1 MGGSVVSEGDGDG
14 GVRRLPNGM
23 PDVRLMLAPASEVL
37 IHDTWHVSGLR
48 ATGSHDIEFG
58 AVRVPREHSASVFAD
73 RPVQSGPLYAF
84 PLFGLLAVAIA
95 GTALGI
101 ARGAV
106 DELVQ
111 LARHKRP
118 TGGQRRLGER
128 PTVQSDLAQA
138 EASLRAAR
146 LLLLDAVDRAW
157 EDAVADGVVPVS
169 GRAAVRLAA
178 THATTTAADVTS
190 LIFRLAGGGAI
201 YETSPLQRRFRDV
214 NVATQH
220 MLVAPATWE
229 LTGRLLMDVET
240 DVTQL

>member
-1 MGGSVVSEGDGDG
+1 
-14 GVRRLPNGM
+14 
-23 PDVRLMLAPASEVL
+23 VRLMLAPASEVL
-37 IHDTWHVSGLR
+37 LHDTWHVAGLR
-48 ATGSHDIEFG
+48 GTGSHDIEFR
-58 AVRVPREHSASVFAD
+58 AVRVPKEHSASVFAD

-101 ARGAV
+101 ARGAL
-106 DELVQ
+106 DELVE
-111 LARHKRP
+111 LAQRKRP
-118 TGGQRRLGER
+118 SGGQRRLAER
-128 PTVQSDLAQA
+128 PTIQSDLAQA

-146 LLLLDAVDRAW
+146 LLLLDSVDRAW
-157 EDAVADGVVPVS
+157 EQAAASGEVSVP
-169 GRAAVRLAA
+169 GRAALRLAA
-178 THATTTAADVTS
+178 THATATAAEVTNVV
-190 LIFRLAGGGAI
+190 FRLAGASAI
-201 YETSPLQRRFRDV
+201 YETSALQRRFRDV